1 MKGDAMKRHVAIL
14 LLLTCA
20 LGLAQYEELWQSEE
34 VGLPQ
39 SVYVLGVQNTDIDPQ
54 LELIYRGEEPWRDG
68 IVYIW
73 ALDLLTGELDQVTDE
88 FYYIYTDPGK
98 EPRLLR
104 DSRRVLDMWPGW
116 TTIVCPKEVV

>member
-1 MKGDAMKRHVAIL
+1 MKRHVAIL

-104 DSRRVLDMWPGW
+104 DSRRALDMWPGW